1 MDGRQPI
8 LPMSGSVTVHTVEVT
23 TRDMEGL
30 PDARGDSV
38 ASMLATDHGIKV
50 GGVRVNL
57 RYLIKAEMS
66 EDEIERTVYDLF
78 ADPVIEI
85 GSCTGALLDSNDLFP
100 HPPEAVIQGGFKPGV
115 TDNAG
120 QAGLDGLLTLYPRL
134 ARQSQVATLSLIHIC
149 RCRRSTLCRSRW
161 SPYH

>member
-1 MDGRQPI
+1 
-8 LPMSGSVTVHTVEVT
+8 MSGSVTVHTVEVT
-23 TRDMEGL
+23 TRDMDGL

-100 HPPEAVIQGGFKPGV
+100 HPPEAVIQVGFKPGGDRQRRPGWSRR
-115 TDNAG
+115 TPHPISKAG
-120 QAGLDGLLTLYPRL
+120 KAVPG
-134 ARQSQVATLSLIHIC
+134 C
-149 RCRRSTLCRSRW
+149 NK
-161 SPYH
+161 